1 MKRQNQETKTVQDV
15 ENPAGAKLDRRAFVR
30 LGAVGAALGSLPLWS
45 TATTA
50 QAADT
55 PATAMVSQ
63 PPLPVVDARFPC
75 RIADGIWLIPD
86 KRIFLVPNI
95 GIVEGSRS
103 VLVIDSGLTP
113 DSGRGVLEA
122 ARALAGKRDLILTV
136 THAHPEHTFGA
147 QAFKGQARIYYN
159 QLQRDYLARA
169 GQKILERFR
178 RVTLSPDRAYL
189 LDQVQITLADDVYE
203 GNHASL
209 DLGGRTVEFR
219 TWGTAH
225 SPGDQIIVVPDQG
238 VTFAGDL
245 IEERMFPIVPFYPPL
260 IGASDIDVHT
270 WQTALGALAT
280 PSTRLIVPGHGNL
293 GGTEIARA
301 VSDYFEDTRKLV
313 TSSGVGKTA
322 APEAVARLES
332 VVFGRHPTWEHTQF
346 IAPALRYFVEQAG
359 A

>member
-1 MKRQNQETKTVQDV
+1 MNRPDHEAKQPRHAR
-15 ENPAGAKLDRRAFVR
+15 NPSGAELSRRAFVR
-30 LGAVGAALGSLPLWS
+30 LGAVGAAFGSLPLWS
-45 TATTA
+45 PVTTA
-50 QAADT
+50 RAAES
-55 PATAMVSQ
+55 PAAPAEVR

-122 ARALAGKRDLILTV
+122 ARAIAGKRDLILTV

-147 QAFKGQARIYYN
+147 QAFKGEARIYYN

-169 GQKILERFR
+169 GQNILERFR
-178 RVTLSPDRAYL
+178 RVTLQPDRAYL
-189 LDQVQITLADDVYE
+189 LDEVRITPADDVYA
-203 GNHASL
+203 GDRATL

-225 SPGDQIIVVPDQG
+225 SPGDQVIVVPDQG

-245 IEERMFPIVPFYPPL
+245 IEERMFPI
-260 IGASDIDVHT
+260 AD
-270 WQTALGALAT
+270 
-280 PSTRLIVPGHGNL
+280 
-293 GGTEIARA
+293 
-301 VSDYFEDTRKLV
+301 
-313 TSSGVGKTA
+313 
-322 APEAVARLES
+322 S
-332 VVFGRHPTWEHTQF
+332 V
-346 IAPALRYFVEQAG
+346 
-359 A
+359 